1 MAAKKQ
7 KLEAQF
13 SSNIQ
18 REQDKSSTSSGI
30 FEGVTIH
37 VNGYTGT
44 CVLHQKVVHGKLI
57 NSKIPHWSFV

>member
-44 CVLHQKVVHGKLI
+44 HIFYIKK
-57 NSKIPHWSFV
+57 